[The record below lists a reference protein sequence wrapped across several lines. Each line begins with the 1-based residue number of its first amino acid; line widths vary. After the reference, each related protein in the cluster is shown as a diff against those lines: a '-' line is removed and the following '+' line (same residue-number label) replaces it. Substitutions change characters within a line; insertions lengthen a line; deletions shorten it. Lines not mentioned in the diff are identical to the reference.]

1 MPVSRRLV
9 GSAIGKIQILFP
21 AIRIHTWGGLG
32 SQLFAANLVLKL
44 QEKYPYRRLN
54 ILIHTSGVTR
64 RECEF
69 DFGSLNVVY
78 RQIEDFESRHN
89 KNTATDSVD
98 WYQHFF
104 NWIAQKIRRFLDST
118 SLIKSAN
125 DDLSFESIRPWI
137 LSLRGHYTKLNIDKS
152 RALTLFNTMYGQ
164 SWNKGLVPLKLVIH
178 YRLGDLLELN
188 EKGPIEPNRI
198 EALIIKHEIASES
211 ARIMSDSSAADLI
224 QVLKNSAYLKSL
236 KIMNATPQLTIT
248 QCMNAD
254 TFVGTNAKL
263 SLWAVIFR
271 AFLFDKPSYL
281 PIEMNWKNEIKSKCD
296 WY

>member
-1 MPVSRRLV
+1 M
-9 GSAIGKIQILFP
+9 GSAIDKIQILFP

-44 QEKYPYRRLN
+44 REKYPYRRLN

-78 RQIEDFESRHN
+78 KQIEDFESKHN
-89 KNTATDSVD
+89 KNTTTISVD
-98 WYQHFF
+98 WYQHFS
-104 NWIAQKIRRFLDST
+104 NWIAQKIRRFLDSA

-137 LSLRGHYTKLNIDKS
+137 FSLRGHYTKLSLDKS
-152 RALTLFNTMYGQ
+152 TVLTLFNTMYGQ
-164 SWNKGLVPLKLVIH
+164 SWNKNLIPLKLVIH
-178 YRLGDLLELN
+178 YRLGDLLEIN

-198 EALIIKHEIASES
+198 ESLIIKNEIASKS

-224 QVLKNSAYLKSL
+224 QVLENSAYLKSV
-236 KIMNATPQLTIT
+236 KIMNTTPHLTIT
-248 QCMNAD
+248 QCINAD

-263 SLWAVIFR
+263 SLWAAIFR
-271 AFLFDKPSYL
+271 VFLFDKPSYL
-281 PIEMNWKNEIKSKCD
+281 PIEMDWKKEILSKCD